1 MFLCVRLL
9 YIAFSM
15 DVRVEKFSPN
25 RMVCVLV
32 HIDVGE
38 VFRMSEGMP
47 SLLPASAVHRG
58 PSL

>member
-1 MFLCVRLL
+1 
-9 YIAFSM
+9 M

-47 SLLPASAVHRG
+47 SLLPASAMHRG

>member
-9 YIAFSM
+9 YIAFPM

-47 SLLPASAVHRG
+47 SLLPASAMHRG